1 LLLPASFLHDLAI
14 KCKPVAT
21 AKPSTIWV
29 AVLRIDK
36 LPSEDSTEEDFLWIK
51 CHSRIAS
58 QTIYDQYQLKCPPG
72 EDWVL
77 KHESRLANLTTT
89 MADLDTYKDKVIVFE
104 AIKASDTGRLVTRQ
118 PLQPAN
124 TQLFSP
130 PRGFSHKSAGIKPS
144 FDGASDENQ
153 IPSSAMSYGS
163 LHPSKAMHGQA
174 LHPST
179 NILTP
184 SPSSE
189 LMSRAPGSNSHTPS
203 STFRSSTLPHSS
215 VSRMTPHSGATNP
228 LSTSDHAV
236 SSVDMAGFDRYFAS
250 WQDRIRVS
258 YPDYDDG
265 QIYDSLRRS
274 WTNVPPFER
283 AIYAAQSGS
292 SDHQIHGIKHEP
304 TGETKVHNTPPM
316 VEPPVSAAELEEQ
329 KHKSFQLQTLLKDAG
344 PKMLETSVEQGV
356 KLLDQLKAPLLNK
369 MGNSPDAEQWI
380 QQIDQLIKQAVRT
393 KTVVGVVGNTGAGKS
408 SVINAMLDE
417 ERLVPTNCMR
427 ACTAVVTEISYNHG
441 EKPYRAQ
448 VEFIPP
454 ADWEKE
460 LKTLLQDLLDGD
472 GKVSRDCANEDTDAG
487 IAYAKIKAVYPR
499 KTKEDIANSSIQT
512 MLREVS
518 HVLGKSRDIE
528 ETDSLVFYK
537 KLQSF
542 VDSKEK
548 STGNKDKDKKK
559 ERKEMEFWP
568 LIRVV
573 RIYVKSRALATGAV
587 IVDLPGVHDANAARA
602 AVAEGYMKQCTGLW
616 IVAPINRAVDD
627 KAAKSLLGES
637 FKRQL
642 KMDGGFN
649 SVTFICSKT
658 DDISLEEAQDSL
670 GLSDEMEPDWEELE
684 KLGKKTESM
693 KKQMD
698 EMKDTK
704 AVFGE
709 SMNDIDE
716 QVETWDGLK
725 ERLEGGKTVFP
736 PKSKA
741 AGRKR
746 KGNSSDKARK
756 KQRKTKSSDDES
768 DDVEDSDLSGNSDE
782 DEKGS
787 EDDSGSQEPLTEEQ
801 IVAKLQE
808 LRATK
813 KEARSQRSEITERIN
828 QIRREID
835 ESKKAEEIIESKMS
849 AMCISGRNAYS
860 KGAIQQD
867 FAAGIKE
874 LDQELA
880 AEEDEENFNPDAE
893 IRNYD
898 DVARG
903 LPVFCVSSRGYQK
916 LQGRLRKDPHI
927 AGFTSIEETEIPQL
941 QAHCEKLTETGRSA
955 NCRTFINKLSQ
966 LLNSLTLWASSDGT
980 SANMTAE
987 QRAREARYL
996 QKGLKSLES
1005 GLETAVKTACK
1016 ELSDEFA
1023 DNIYDKY
1030 ETAVSNATNDSIATA
1045 LKWGQPV
1052 NREDRAAGGL
1062 HWSTYKA
1069 ICRRN
1074 GIYTNGQGPHEWNV
1088 ELVEPMMK
1096 LLASGWEKAFSRRS
1110 PMVMA
1115 SFARNA
1121 AACLKKFHKD
1131 IEARARQIGTGI
1143 AGLHMLQQ
1151 QVVNYENLLKDLS
1164 ATVKDTINT
1173 NQKEINREFVPVIEQ
1188 AMAAAYEACVEER
1201 GAGSFAR
1208 MKAAMNSH
1216 VAQERHTMFQ
1226 SSTENVKT
1234 RLSVMLK
1241 ELEVYMNDKADE
1253 VYIAMRRDYNSVL
1266 GGGEVPQNGEIL
1278 PKTQRLVRKEIMR
1291 IVDGVEKVFMKVAGI
1306 EVKSEEECDGEDKEV
1321 ARHDDN
1327 EDGGRVVKKEE
1338 EDSKVKGETSPS
1350 LSQIGGQEQPNREE
1364 PSDVPM
1370 ADADS
1375 DQESGRKL
1383 KSAEA
1388 QERSDGLVGAKG
1400 DSDSDS
1406 GDSDGSESSAGFES
1420 N

>member
-1 LLLPASFLHDLAI
+1 
-14 KCKPVAT
+14 
-21 AKPSTIWV
+21 
-29 AVLRIDK
+29 
-36 LPSEDSTEEDFLWIK
+36 
-51 CHSRIAS
+51 
-58 QTIYDQYQLKCPPG
+58 
-72 EDWVL
+72 
-77 KHESRLANLTTT
+77 
-89 MADLDTYKDKVIVFE
+89 MADLDTYMDKVIVFE
-104 AIKASDTGRLVTRQ
+104 AIKASDASHQVTRQ
-118 PLQPAN
+118 PLQPTNA
-124 TQLFSP
+124 QIPSP
-130 PRGFSHKSAGIKPS
+130 TRRSSHKAADIKPS
-144 FDGASDENQ
+144 LDGASDEN
-153 IPSSAMSYGS
+153 
-163 LHPSKAMHGQA
+163 
-174 LHPST
+174 
-179 NILTP
+179 
-184 SPSSE
+184 
-189 LMSRAPGSNSHTPS
+189 HTPLS
-203 STFRSSTLPHSS
+203 HSA
-215 VSRMTPHSGATNP
+215 VRNRLTPHSGATSP
-228 LSTSDHAV
+228 LSTSDHAGG
-236 SSVDMAGFDRYFAS
+236 SVDMAGFDRYYADLH
-250 WQDRIRVS
+250 DRIQVS
-258 YPDYDDG
+258 YPDYSDG
-265 QIYDSLRRS
+265 QLHDALRRIWINES
-274 WTNVPPFER
+274 ESER
-283 AIYAAQSGS
+283 ANYAAKPVPF
-292 SDHQIHGIKHEP
+292 DHRVHGIKTEP
-304 TGETKVHNTPPM
+304 TAETKFHETPPL
-316 VEPPVSAAELEEQ
+316 VEPPLSAAELEEQ

-344 PKMLETSVEQGV
+344 PRMLEASVEQGV
-356 KLLDQLKAPLLNK
+356 KLLDQLKDPLLNK
-369 MGNSPDAEQWI
+369 METSPDAEQWI
-380 QQIDQLIKQAVRT
+380 QQIDNLIKQAVRT
-393 KTVVGVVGNTGAGKS
+393 KTVIGVVGNTGAGKS

-427 ACTAVVTEISYNHG
+427 ACTAVVTEISYNYE

-448 VEFIPP
+448 IEFISP

-460 LKTLLQDLLDGD
+460 LNTLYQDLLDGD

-518 HVLGKSRDIE
+518 HILGKSRDIE
-528 ETDSLVFYK
+528 EKDSLVFYK
-537 KLQSF
+537 KLQTF

-548 STGNKDKDKKK
+548 STSNKDKDKK
-559 ERKEMEFWP
+559 ERREMEVWP

-684 KLGKKTESM
+684 KLVKKTKLM

-704 AVFGE
+704 AVYGE

-716 QVETWDGLK
+716 QIEIWDGLK
-725 ERLEGGKTVFP
+725 EKLEGGKTVFP
-736 PKSKA
+736 PRSES
-741 AGRKR
+741 AGKKR
-746 KGNSSDKARK
+746 KGKGTDRARK
-756 KQRKTKSSDDES
+756 KQRRTKSSDDEG
-768 DDVEDSDLSGNSDE
+768 DDVEESDYHSDDSDE
-782 DEKGS
+782 YEKGS
-787 EDDSGSQEPLTEEQ
+787 ENESESQEPLTEEQ
-801 IVAKLQE
+801 LVAKLQE

-813 KEARSQRSEITERIN
+813 KEARAQRGEITERIN
-828 QIRREID
+828 QMRKEID
-835 ESKKAEEIIESKMS
+835 ESKNAEEKIESKMS
-849 AMCISGRNAYS
+849 AMCIEGRNAYS

-893 IRNYD
+893 IRDYD
-898 DVARG
+898 EVARG

-927 AGFTSIEETEIPQL
+927 AGFTNIEETEIPQL
-941 QAHCEKLTETGRSA
+941 QTHCEKLTETGRSA

-996 QKGLKSLES
+996 HKGLKSLES

-1016 ELSDEFA
+1016 ELGDEFA

-1030 ETAVSNATNDSIATA
+1030 ETAISNAANDSIATA
-1045 LKWGQPV
+1045 LKWGAPV

-1088 ELVEPMMK
+1088 ELAEPMMK

-1121 AACLKKFHKD
+1121 AASLKNFHKD

-1143 AGLHMLQQ
+1143 AGVHMLQQ
-1151 QVVNYENLLKDLS
+1151 QVGNYENLLKDLS
-1164 ATVKDTINT
+1164 ATVKDMINT

-1201 GAGSFAR
+1201 GTGSFAR

-1226 SSTENVKT
+1226 SSAENVKT

-1278 PKTQRLVRKEIMR
+1278 PKTQRLVRKEMMR
-1291 IVDGVEKVFMKVAGI
+1291 IINGVEKVFQKIAGL
-1306 EVKSEEECDGEDKEV
+1306 EVKDEDDEDNNNV
-1321 ARHDDN
+1321 AHSSDD
-1327 EDGGRVVKKEE
+1327 EDGGRVVRKKEE
-1338 EDSKVKGETSPS
+1338 GENTKVKREASPS
-1350 LSQIGGQEQPNREE
+1350 RQLEDQASLDE
-1364 PSDVPM
+1364 PM
-1370 ADADS
+1370 AGPDS
-1375 DQESGRKL
+1375 DCESKTKL
-1383 KSAEA
+1383 ESPEA
-1388 QERSDGLVGAKG
+1388 QERLDGLVPV
-1400 DSDSDS
+1400 DS
-1406 GDSDGSESSAGFES
+1406 GDSEGSESSDGS
-1420 N
+1420 GSS